1 MQYAGRRCRATTTAR
16 FFGHPQE
23 GGQIL
28 AITATYVRCCVVPP
42 LTVLTIS
49 PKASLS
55 PKLSTALTLTWVLG
69 RISYTRRY
77 NSGRPEKRVSNL
89 FFQTER
95 NLMKRFSTK
104 AWRNGPIS
112 PHGVRGR
119 PVMGIAG

>member
-16 FFGHPQE
+16 FFGHPQD
-23 GGQIL
+23 GRANPRHHGYL
-28 AITATYVRCCVVPP
+28 GSLLCCPTGDGADDLTKGVPQ
-42 LTVLTIS
+42 
-49 PKASLS
+49 

-119 PVMGIAG
+119 PVMGMAG